1 MHDLSA
7 ESAPA
12 LAGRAEQRR
21 RGGLGRGLVRFVR
34 RKPLGAAGGALLVLI
49 VLLAIFAPVIAPY
62 DPAENI
68 PGARLQ
74 APSASHWMGTDA
86 QSRDLFSR
94 IIYGARL
101 SLTVGILSVAVGTTV
116 GAALGIFSGYVGGWA
131 DLLIQRG
138 VDVMLA
144 IPNLILAIAM
154 VAMLGQSVTNVVIA
168 LAVAQAPRTCIV
180 VRSMV
185 LSIRNQPFVEAGR
198 SLGLTDLRLMARHI
212 LPNVTAPI
220 IVLLTAGLGGAIVAE
235 TSLSFLGLGAPVTTP
250 SWGEMLSNQARRFM
264 TVAPWLGIFPG
275 LAITVVVLSVNLLGD
290 ALRDLL
296 DPRLRV

>member
-1 MHDLSA
+1 MS
-7 ESAPA
+7 P
-12 LAGRAEQRR
+12 
-21 RGGLGRGLVRFVR
+21 
-34 RKPLGAAGGALLVLI
+34 
-49 VLLAIFAPVIAPY
+49 
-62 DPAENI
+62 
-68 PGARLQ
+68 
-74 APSASHWMGTDA
+74 
-86 QSRDLFSR
+86 R
-94 IIYGARL
+94 IE
-101 SLTVGILSVAVGTTV
+101 
-116 GAALGIFSGYVGGWA
+116 
-131 DLLIQRG
+131 
-138 VDVMLA
+138 
-144 IPNLILAIAM
+144 
-154 VAMLGQSVTNVVIA
+154 
-168 LAVAQAPRTCIV
+168 RTCIV

-185 LSIRNQPFVEAGR
+185 LSVRNQPFIEAGR